1 MTDTKDMGDI
11 VKPIAGA
18 IVFVAACYFY
28 LNFPE
33 EPNRFYLAVAGAIG
47 LAVAVV

>member
-18 IVFVAACYFY
+18 IVFVASCYFY
-28 LNFPE
+28 IQTQNNWFAAAA
-33 EPNRFYLAVAGAIG
+33 FVGIWAAV
-47 LAVAVV
+47 L

>member
-18 IVFVAACYFY
+18 IVFVAASYFY
-28 LNFPE
+28 IQTNNWWF
-33 EPNRFYLAVAGAIG
+33 G
-47 LAVAVV
+47 LAAVLGLLVVL